1 MKALYLVSSKKEHSW
16 AKVRE
21 GKTELHF
28 INLSFVDKIRLYFS
42 CCPNKALAK
51 MYEKGAEMLD

>member
-1 MKALYLVSSKKEHSW
+1 MKALYLVSSKKAHSW

-21 GKTELHF
+21 GNPEMHY
-28 INLSFVDKIRLYFS
+28 IDLSLVDRIRLYFS